1 MAVLQVIGCLTKAP
15 YLLLD
20 DRYPLN
26 QDDFPERFHKIVF
39 TAVENLIKKGA
50 QEITPISIDHYIA
63 NYPKQYKTFTDND
76 GMDYIDRASAL
87 CETDNYDLYYTILK
101 KFALLQQLDAQG
113 FDVKRVYDSSLLNVD
128 DSEKMQKKFDEMSL
142 EDIINQY
149 ELPLAELR
157 QTFSATGYT
166 TCCQA
171 GDSLDD
177 LIAEW
182 QRGEDFGVSCFA
194 QKFNTIVSG
203 RQPAKLFVRSAGTG
217 VGKTKAAIGDAC
229 YASVGEIYDPALK
242 KWVYT
247 QQNVPTMFISTELP
261 LKKIKSQMI
270 SFIACVS
277 DDHIKRWAFVDDE
290 EERVNRAIEILKK
303 APLYLYHIPDFS
315 IDDIEMAIKT
325 EKLRHAISLVFFD
338 YLWLSSK
345 AEGDVRKKAGSSS
358 VRSDKLLLDFA
369 DRLYVLANQ
378 LSVHIDT
385 STQIYTAAKDMNF
398 ADERAI
404 ADSKAIANKADV
416 GYVVMQLNKR
426 DKEALKNVIQKKFT
440 RVPNIC
446 AHIYK
451 VREGKYNLI
460 RLFSYFDHS
469 TCRQYDL
476 FVTDV
481 DYNLIDVENTAIEHI
496 IEQTSVAELPDASDY
511 KEVKHETKHET
522 KQDNK
527 QDVKKEAFIW

>member
-1 MAVLQVIGCLTKAP
+1 MAVLQVIGCLSKAP

-20 DRYPLN
+20 DRYPLI

-39 TAVENLIKKGA
+39 TAVENLIKMGA
-50 QEITPISIDHYIA
+50 QEITSISIDHYLA
-63 NYPKQYKTFTDND
+63 NYPKQYKVFTDND
-76 GMDYIDRASAL
+76 GMDYIDKASAFS
-87 CETDNYDLYYTILK
+87 EVDNYDLYYTVLK
-101 KFALLQQLDAQG
+101 KFALLQQLDSQG

-128 DSEKMQKKFDEMSL
+128 ESEKMQKAFDEMSL

-157 QTFSATGYT
+157 QLFSATGYT
-166 TCCQA
+166 TNCQA
-171 GDSLDD
+171 GEALDSL
-177 LIAEW
+177 IEEW

-203 RQPAKLFVRSAGTG
+203 RQMAKLFVRSAGTG

-229 YASVGEIYDPALK
+229 YAAVGEIYDPVLK

-247 QQNVPTMFISTELP
+247 QQNIPTMFISTELP
-261 LKKIKSQMI
+261 LKKIKSQML
-270 SFIACVS
+270 SFISCVP
-277 DDHIKRWAFVDDE
+277 DDHIKKWSFVDDE
-290 EERVNRAIEILKK
+290 EERVKKAIEIQKK

-325 EKLRHAISLVFFD
+325 EKLRHNISMVFFD
-338 YLWLSSK
+338 YLWLSSR
-345 AEGDVRKKAGSSS
+345 AEGDVRKKARSSS

-378 LSVHIDT
+378 LNIHIDT
-385 STQIYTAAKDMNF
+385 STQIYTAAKDMDF

-404 ADSKAIANKADV
+404 ADSKAVATKADV
-416 GYVVMQLNKR
+416 GYVVMMLSKKDR
-426 DKEALKNVIQKKFT
+426 EAIKGIIQKKFT

-451 VREGKYNLI
+451 VREGKYTMI
-460 RLFSYFDHS
+460 RLFSYFDHA

-476 FVTDV
+476 FVTDT

-496 IEQTSVAELPDASDY
+496 IEQTTVEKLPDAEDFNHS
-511 KEVKHETKHET
+511 KSAKQES

-527 QDVKKEAFIW
+527 QEKKKEAFVW